1 MNLIY
6 FFMGIG
12 LSMDAFSIAI
22 SIGTTNPNK
31 KIIIIQSLLVGIF
44 HLFMPIL
51 GSLIPINTLISRT
64 NILTSIIFLILSI
77 EMYRSRNKEEEII
90 IKNIITIILISFTVS
105 IDSFIVGTILKINN
119 ANMII
124 TSCIFSFTSF
134 IFTFLGLNL
143 GIKLKEKYKEKAN
156 VFGSII
162 LFLISIKYF
171 VG

>member
-31 KIIIIQSLLVGIF
+31 KIIIIQSLLVGLF

-51 GSLIPINTLISRT
+51 GSLIPINALISRT

-77 EMYRSRNKEEEII
+77 EMYRSRNNEEEII

-119 ANMII
+119 ANIII
-124 TSCIFSFTSF
+124 TSSIFSFTSF